1 MKHKQKSFKK
11 LAQVKRC
18 TWEKNQEESHILGS
32 FFEHSFHVNYYW
44 VSEEE
49 QKWKHKSKLTLA
61 SPGLQSNTVLRD
73 CKEWIMH
80 CSNWDGW
87 KSNEL
92 LVVDKHI
99 KYTLHKY
106 IKT

>member
-1 MKHKQKSFKK
+1 MH
-11 LAQVKRC
+11 
-18 TWEKNQEESHILGS
+18 TWEKNKQESYILGS
-32 FFEHSFHVNYYW
+32 SSESSFHVNYYW
-44 VSEEE
+44 VSEE
-49 QKWKHKSKLTLA
+49 QKWKYKSKLTLA

-92 LVVDKHI
+92 LAVDKHI
-99 KYTLHKY
+99 K
-106 IKT
+106 